1 MSAKIIDGKAV
12 AQSVKDELKEKVS
25 ALPYKITLAVVK
37 VGNDPA
43 SEVYVRNKIKACEY
57 TGIVSL
63 SVNLP
68 ENVSQQE
75 LEKEVTTLVENG
87 DVDGVLVQLPLPK
100 GLDEEK
106 VISLIPPEKD
116 VDGFSDENMGKTLAG
131 KPCAVA
137 CTPKGVIRLIESTG
151 VDLNGK
157 SAVVVG
163 RSNNVGKP
171 IATLLLNKNC
181 TVTVCHSKTKNISD
195 YTKTADILAVAVG
208 KPKFVTADM
217 VKNGAIVIDIG
228 INRTENGL
236 VGDTDFSGLLEKASY
251 ITPVPGGVGPMTVAM
266 LMQNTYEL
274 ALRRRK

>member
-1 MSAKIIDGKAV
+1 M
-12 AQSVKDELKEKVS
+12 
-25 ALPYKITLAVVK
+25 
-37 VGNDPA
+37 
-43 SEVYVRNKIKACEY
+43 
-57 TGIVSL
+57 
-63 SVNLP
+63 
-68 ENVSQQE
+68 
-75 LEKEVTTLVENG
+75 
-87 DVDGVLVQLPLPK
+87 
-100 GLDEEK
+100 
-106 VISLIPPEKD
+106 
-116 VDGFSDENMGKTLAG
+116 AG

-217 VKNGAIVIDIG
+217 VKNGAIVIDVG